1 MSIDLEHELKQAM
14 DDFTADV
21 LAPPDML
28 SRLGRT
34 RRRRAFPRLAVGL
47 AATAAAATIAGVV
60 IVGAHTGGDT
70 AGAVA
75 PLSTYHPPADSGQ
88 REEQAARAMTAA
100 IDSWGPTRGD
110 RSDDTALMSRLRAEW
125 SHPTQHPPHL
135 GSFEPVQSPDGP
147 VRILWVG
154 STPDGAAALA
164 AQHTHDPVSDY
175 WYGIFLPSKDG
186 RPVLAQRGQL
196 LAGVDLGEFDPHVL
210 SFTSSTGHD
219 AVVALPMDAS
229 DTVRF
234 AFSTVMS
241 ASGRLTPQWQDAAV
255 QDGAAVAS
263 VPSSG
268 NVWGTVVEVAHGGAV
283 VADHRLDFVATHLV
297 NEGPTEPVNLL
308 GLWCNGCAVGHSA
321 GVGYTKAM
329 IDAWLVRHG
338 PDYLP
343 SYNGTWSIGT
353 TLRDGSNV
361 LATQLW
367 TVGSKAR
374 TVVLVDDRENSSID
388 VLYDAQTDPAE
399 RPLVALRLPQAD
411 GWLVGAGPDAVIT
424 AWRASTDDAWHPV
437 GSKKAALLPTDA
449 GSVQLRLIVH
459 GKETVVT
466 R

>member
-1 MSIDLEHELKQAM
+1 MSMDLERELKQAM
-14 DDFTADV
+14 EDFTADV
-21 LAPPDML
+21 LAPPDL
-28 SRLGRT
+28 VSRLGRA

-47 AATAAAATIAGVV
+47 AAAAAAATIAGVV
-60 IVGAHTGGDT
+60 VVGTHTGGGT
-70 AGAVA
+70 AGAVV
-75 PLSTYHPPADSGQ
+75 PLSTYHPPASSPQ
-88 REEQAARAMTAA
+88 RERQAATAITTA
-100 IDSWGPTRGD
+100 IDNWGPTRGD
-110 RSDDTALMSRLRAEW
+110 RAADGTLMPQLRAEW
-125 SHPTQHPPHL
+125 SHPTQHPQAL

-154 STPDGAAALA
+154 STPDGVAALA
-164 AQHTHDPVSDY
+164 VQHTHDPVSDY
-175 WYGIFLPSKDG
+175 WYGIFLTGKDG
-186 RPVLAQRGQL
+186 RPELAQRGQL
-196 LAGVDLGEFDPHVL
+196 LAGVDLGEFDPHLL
-210 SFTSSTGHD
+210 SFTSSTRHD

-234 AFSTVMS
+234 AFSTGTS
-241 ASGRLTPQWQDAAV
+241 ASGRLTPLWQDAVV

-263 VPSSG
+263 VPPSG
-268 NVWGTVVEVAHGGAV
+268 NVWGTVVEVAHHGVV

-297 NEGPTEPVNLL
+297 NEGPTQPANLL
-308 GLWCNGCAVGHSA
+308 GMWCNGCAVGHSN

-343 SYNGTWSIGT
+343 SYNALWSIGT

-367 TVGSKAR
+367 TIGSKAR

-388 VLYDAQTDPAE
+388 VLYDAQTDPAA
-399 RPLVALRLPQAD
+399 RPVVAVRLPRAG

-424 AWRASTDDAWHPV
+424 GWRVSTDDAWHQV
-437 GSKKAALLPTDA
+437 GSKKADLLATNAD
-449 GSVQLRLIVH
+449 SVQLLLVVH
-459 GKETVVT
+459 GKDTVVT